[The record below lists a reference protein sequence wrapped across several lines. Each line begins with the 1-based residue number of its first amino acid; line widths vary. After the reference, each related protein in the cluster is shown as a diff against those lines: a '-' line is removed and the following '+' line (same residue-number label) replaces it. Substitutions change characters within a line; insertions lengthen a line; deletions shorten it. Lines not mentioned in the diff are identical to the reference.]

1 MTITSGMAKKT
12 VRSTFALDPRT
23 VEDLDR
29 LAAKWG
35 LSKSETVRRIIEA
48 AARIEEV
55 DASAEALVALDEL
68 QEKLALTEAGIDAW
82 LRETRALREGRS
94 D

>member
-1 MTITSGMAKKT
+1 MAKKT
-12 VRSTFALDPRT
+12 IRSTFALDPET

-35 LSKSETVRRIIEA
+35 LSKSETVRRLIEA

-55 DASAEALVALDEL
+55 DRAAEQLAALNEL
-68 QEKLALTEAGIDAW
+68 QEKLALTPEKMEAW
-82 LRETRALREGRS
+82 LREARALRRGRRE
-94 D
+94 